1 MEMKINIGDPKAKR
15 TLTHTLPADDAK
27 SLFGRKIGDKI
38 KGEILGKAGY
48 EFEITGGSDNAGFPM
63 RKDIAGQ
70 KHVKAVLS
78 GRPGLRGAP
87 KGYRKAKLVT
97 GNAVSP
103 LTHQL
108 NLKIEAYGPKT
119 LDELGLVKPK
129 AEKKE

>member
-1 MEMKINIGDPKAKR
+1 MKLTVNDVKAGRSVSIELEKGRESVFIGKKV
-15 TLTHTLPADDAK
+15 
-27 SLFGRKIGDKI
+27 GDKI
-38 KGEILGKAGY
+38 DGGLVGLAGY
-48 EFEITGGSDNAGFPM
+48 SLAIAGGSDNAGFPM

-78 GRPGLRGAP
+78 GRPGLRGAA

-108 NLKIEAYGPKT
+108 NLKIETYGPKS